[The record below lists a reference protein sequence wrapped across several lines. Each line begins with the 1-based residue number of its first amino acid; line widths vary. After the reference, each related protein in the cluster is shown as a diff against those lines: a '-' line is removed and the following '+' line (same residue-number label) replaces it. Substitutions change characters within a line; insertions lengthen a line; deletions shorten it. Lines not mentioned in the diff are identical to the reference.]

1 MNARKK
7 AFLLNFF
14 LDEGIEANLLA
25 QAAYLASESKGLE
38 NVKDDKIEDKVY
50 AVLPHLKDDQFKQQF
65 CMERGS
71 FEKLL
76 RLIHGILGRNRF
88 IARVP
93 LDQKL
98 LFTLSLLGGKN
109 TYRQAGQTFGISTS
123 SGAEI
128 YKWMTSAFATLLP
141 SYMNWSNAKCGT
153 DAELPGVVGVIGECR
168 ISLRSSIRLEETDK
182 IVRNLAFQAV
192 CDKRYRFLDLFV
204 DLPNEDQQCLL
215 LRSSLYERL
224 IDMEKPFMPRTK
236 HLVGDISYPLL
247 INLMTPYPKDVNLTP
262 CHLAYNQ
269 AVYKWQKHCERVFG
283 SCISRFRRLE
293 KLDITNLDV
302 GRRIISACCMLHNFI
317 LDCGERIEDSFMN
330 FERHSNL
337 TFEEHN
343 LLDCSYTREAERKR
357 NNLAA
362 KFIKRN

>member
-14 LDEGIEANLLA
+14 LDEGIEANVLA
-25 QAAYLASESKGLE
+25 QAAYLVTESKGLE
-38 NVKDDKIEDKVY
+38 KVEDDKIQDEVY
-50 AVLPHLKDDQFKQQF
+50 TVLPHLKDDQFKQQF

-76 RLIHGILGRNRF
+76 RIIHGALGTNGF
-88 IARVP
+88 LARVP
-93 LDQKL
+93 FDKKL
-98 LFTLSLLGGKN
+98 LYTLSLLGGNN

-128 YKWMTSAFATLLP
+128 YKWVTSAFATLLP
-141 SYMNWSNAKCGT
+141 SYLDWSYAKCET
-153 DAELPGVVGVIGECR
+153 DAELPGVVGVIGECH
-168 ISLRSSIRLEETDK
+168 ISLRSSIRLEKTNK
-182 IVRNLAFQAV
+182 IVKKLAFQTV
-192 CDKRYRFLDLFV
+192 CDKRYRFLDLFI
-204 DLPNEDQQCLL
+204 DLPNGDQQCLL

-224 IDMEKPFMPRTK
+224 IDMEKPIMTRTK

-247 INLMTPYPKDVNLTP
+247 INLMTPYPNDVNLSP

-269 AVYKWQKHCERVFG
+269 AIYKWQTHCERVFG
-283 SCISRFRRLE
+283 SLISRFRRLE
-293 KLDITNLDV
+293 KLDITNLDI

-317 LDCGERIEDSFMN
+317 LDCGEKIENSFMD

-362 KFIKRN
+362 RFIKRY